1 MHVCVLNH
9 FSHVRLFAT
18 PWTVAHHTPLCM
30 GFSRQ
35 EYWTGLSCPP
45 SGDLPDP
52 GTEFRSLMSFAS
64 ASGFITTTATW
75 EIQIKYTPILKKK
88 KEEGENRQRQE
99 HPEKNAK

>member
-1 MHVCVLNH
+1 
-9 FSHVRLFAT
+9 
-18 PWTVAHHTPLCM
+18 M

-35 EYWTGLSCPP
+35 EYWTELSCPP

-52 GTEFRSLMSFAS
+52 GIEFRSLMSFAL

-75 EIQIKYTPILKKK
+75 EIQIKYTPILKKRK
-88 KEEGENRQRQE
+88 KEEEGEKRQRQE